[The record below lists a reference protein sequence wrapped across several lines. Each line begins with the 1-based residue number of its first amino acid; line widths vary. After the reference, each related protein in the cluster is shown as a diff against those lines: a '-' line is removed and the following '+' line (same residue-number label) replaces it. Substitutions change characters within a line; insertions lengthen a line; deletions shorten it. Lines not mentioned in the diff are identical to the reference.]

1 MEEQIQT
8 FSKELKALIAR
19 YRFTIAQVNQAL
31 AILSIELEEK
41 KLKALL
47 EGKK

>member
-1 MEEQIQT
+1 MEAQILA
-8 FSKELKALIAR
+8 FAGELKALIAR
-19 YRFTIAQVNQAL
+19 YGYGLPEANQAL

-41 KLKALL
+41 KMKALL